1 MTEQEI
7 NQMLDTELTRH
18 RDEDAAHLRSLH
30 GKVAGGRRWYLR
42 WMGAAGLA
50 AVILLAGIPAAY
62 SSLPPSEESLV
73 ACNQEGAKADVR
85 QCADLLLRQYK

>member
-42 WMGAAGLA
+42 WMGAAVLA
-50 AVILLAGIPAAY
+50 AVVLLAGIPAAY
-62 SSLPPSEESLV
+62 SSLPPSEESQV

-85 QCADLLLRQYK
+85 QCADMLLRQYK